1 MKEVTKSVTSF
12 FAILEVIC
20 MVKINGEE
28 WNVAGKTIA
37 EYLATTQY
45 DPKRIAVERNGA
57 IVPKPQYPSTVLENG
72 DSVEVVSFVGG
83 G

>member
-1 MKEVTKSVTSF
+1 
-12 FAILEVIC
+12 

-37 EYLATTQY
+37 EYLATTKY
-45 DPKRIAVERNGA
+45 DPRRIAVERNGD
-57 IVPKPQYPSTVLENG
+57 IVPKAQYPSTVLQNG